1 MDNMAQNR
9 LTNKKNKSEIYKYKK
24 NLERVSVIFTF
35 VITYIFMYTYQNM
48 LHIEITP
55 LDLKS
60 YLSMPIVTLVI
71 FPIIFY
77 LYVKNHPLE
86 KSDSE
91 NVKNRFFR
99 RMIEFFQNEFPSKYI
114 LERCKR
120 CKENENS
127 CPNYIKEESQEHIKY
142 WFYDIFHGAIEK
154 EDPERV
160 KRTYEK
166 GYICKLY
173 YIFILLL
180 IISLTTS
187 IIVIIFHHVYILING
202 DFRFDISSYQI
213 LFPLFAG
220 GIILFLKNINYP
232 YKDKPT
238 GCWHAWREI
247 NRIHIFWLK
256 DHEDFLV
263 NLICQKGNCIKRFRE
278 K

>member
-1 MDNMAQNR
+1 MDNMAQKR
-9 LTNKKNKSEIYKYKK
+9 LTNKKNKSDIYEYKK
-24 NLERVSVIFTF
+24 KLERVSVYLTV

-48 LHIEITP
+48 IHIEIRP
-55 LDLKS
+55 LDFKS
-60 YLSMPIVTLVI
+60 YLRMPIFFLVI
-71 FPIIFY
+71 FPTIFY

-86 KSDSE
+86 KMNSE
-91 NVKNRFFR
+91 NVKIRCFR

-120 CKENENS
+120 CKENESS

-142 WFYDIFHGAIEK
+142 WFHDMFHGAIEK

-160 KRTYEK
+160 KRTFEK

-180 IISLTTS
+180 IISLIAS
-187 IIVIIFHHVYILING
+187 ISVIIFHHVCILIYG
-202 DFRFDISSYQI
+202 DFRLDISSYQI
-213 LFPLFAG
+213 LFLLFAG
-220 GIILFLKNINYP
+220 GIILFLMNVNYP

-247 NRIHIFWLK
+247 NKIHISWLK

-263 NLICQKGNCIKRFRE
+263 NLICQKGGCIKRFRE